1 MAGGDVTVLGGAGK
15 TFTLHFDTNANAQ
28 LASVLAANI
37 SAGVL
42 DNSISPSNDATPPLS
57 GKIGEFVD
65 TNTPFARLPQGYDA
79 VVNVNTN
86 ATILGSGGN
95 GESVLSGASNLT
107 FVATG
112 GSGTVVAGAGSPHK
126 GQDDRHKG
134 RVAGGNT
141 ITVPL
146 SDYGNW
152 LIETG
157 GGNDTISARG
167 GGNDTIGAGRG
178 HNLISLGSGN
188 DLVQS
193 SGYDTIHADS
203 GAVNGRGNEGLEGP
217 DLCRQQP
224 TDLCGR
230 MGSATIIGGTRQDEI
245 HGGSAG
251 KNSIVAGSDTG
262 RLSARCQSGRESTAA
277 PQAGTSA

>member
-126 GQDDRHKG
+126 GQDAQR
-134 RVAGGNT
+134 
-141 ITVPL
+141 
-146 SDYGNW
+146 
-152 LIETG
+152 
-157 GGNDTISARG
+157 
-167 GGNDTIGAGRG
+167 AGRRR
-178 HNLISLGSGN
+178 
-188 DLVQS
+188 Q
-193 SGYDTIHADS
+193 YDHCA
-203 GAVNGRGNEGLEGP
+203 AE
-217 DLCRQQP
+217 
-224 TDLCGR
+224 
-230 MGSATIIGGTRQDEI
+230 
-245 HGGSAG
+245 
-251 KNSIVAGSDTG
+251 
-262 RLSARCQSGRESTAA
+262 RLWKLAY
-277 PQAGTSA
+277 

>member
-1 MAGGDVTVLGGAGK
+1 MSLVLGGAGK

-42 DNSISPSNDATPPLS
+42 DHSISPSNDATPPLS

-65 TNTPFARLPQGYDA
+65 TKTPVVHLPHGYDA
-79 VVNVNTN
+79 VVNVNAN
-86 ATILGSGGN
+86 ATIFGSGGN

-126 GQDDRHKG
+126 GQQEDQGHKG

-141 ITVPL
+141 IVVPL
-146 SDYGNW
+146 GDHGNW

-157 GGNDTISARG
+157 GGNDTISAEAVAMTRSVPVG
-167 GGNDTIGAGRG
+167 DIT
-178 HNLISLGSGN
+178 
-188 DLVQS
+188 S
-193 SGYDTIHADS
+193 SIWVPAMTWCSHQVTTPS
-203 GAVNGRGNEGLEGP
+203 MPTVGP
-217 DLCRQQP
+217 
-224 TDLCGR
+224 
-230 MGSATIIGGTRQDEI
+230 
-245 HGGSAG
+245 
-251 KNSIVAGSDTG
+251 
-262 RLSARCQSGRESTAA
+262 
-277 PQAGTSA
+277 